1 MPATASGRDKV
12 QRARSRRLSDNP
24 ALNALLELRELVASE
39 GYAMTALTLAG
50 YRCDLLTTFDNYIK
64 DLKS

>member
-1 MPATASGRDKV
+1 MPATACGHDKV
-12 QRARSRRLSDNP
+12 PRAKSRRPPNNP

-50 YRCDLLTTFDNYIK
+50 YRRDLLATFDNYLK
-64 DLKS
+64 DCTS

>member
-1 MPATASGRDKV
+1 MPATASVRGKV
-12 QRARSRRLSDNP
+12 PRTRPPTPPDNP

-50 YRCDLLTTFDNYIK
+50 YRRDLLATFDNYLK
-64 DLKS
+64 DCTS